1 MTKDK
6 IVWHLKGARLSVVSE
21 RTKIA
26 ENTLRSVL
34 KGRRKTRA
42 STLDALA
49 KYFGGDGYVA

>member
-26 ENTLRSVL
+26 ENTLRAIIR
-34 KGRRKTRA
+34 GNRKTRA
-42 STLDALA
+42 STLDSLA
-49 KYFGGDGYVA
+49 RYFGADGYAG